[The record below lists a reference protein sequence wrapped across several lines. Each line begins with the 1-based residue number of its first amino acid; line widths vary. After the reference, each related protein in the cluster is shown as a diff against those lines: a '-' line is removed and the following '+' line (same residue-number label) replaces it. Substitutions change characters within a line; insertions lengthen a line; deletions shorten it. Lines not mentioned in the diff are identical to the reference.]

1 MTRLRI
7 AYAIAFAAAGLL
19 VIVGAVVILVSPAG
33 VDDVPAYVAP
43 SPTGAASV
51 EITVNEGEGSDAIG
65 EALERGGV
73 IDSATQF
80 EVLVALMG
88 YDRSLL
94 AGTYEFAQ
102 KTPPLEV
109 IYRMHRGE
117 VSTHSLTVV
126 EGWRREQIADALAGE
141 GIPRAD
147 FLAATASGA
156 GYDFPFL
163 DDLPAGA
170 TLEGYLYPA
179 TYNVFTKDNPT
190 TMVQKMLQA
199 FSDNLPA
206 GIAEQAEAQ
215 GLTLHQVVTLA
226 SIIEREAKVA
236 EEKPI
241 MAQVFESRLQLG
253 MPLQADPTVQ
263 YAVADPA
270 GPDYWPA
277 ELTQA
282 DLDADSPYN
291 TYAAYGLPPGP
302 ICNPSAESML
312 AVVQPAATDYLYFV
326 AKPDGSHAFAETL
339 AEQQANIEKYQN
351 GGGQ

>member
-263 YAVADPA
+263 YAVGPA
-270 GPDYWPA
+270 IGTLGQASYWKKD
-277 ELTQA
+277 LTA
-282 DLDADSPYN
+282 KDLQSGSPYN
-291 TYAAYGLPPGP
+291 TYAKPGLPPGP
-302 ICNPSAESML
+302 IANPGLDSIT
-312 AVVQPAATDYLYFV
+312 AVLQPAQTNYLYFV
-326 AKPDGSHAFAETL
+326 AKPDGSHAFSATFE
-339 AEQQANIEKYQN
+339 EHERNVERFQP
-351 GGGQ
+351 